1 MCPKIS
7 SQEPQLQRRYEKLV
21 IQHYEH
27 DANDGVTREIRRN
40 VIASPMTDGS
50 TAKASGIIGRD
61 GRAGRG
67 EIDIASLVDN
77 RTGVLAP
84 ASPLCT
90 FAFSTVLTAGKP

>member
-1 MCPKIS
+1 M
-7 SQEPQLQRRYEKLV
+7 QRRYEKLV

-67 EIDIASLVDN
+67 EIDIASLIDN
-77 RTGVLAP
+77 RTAVLDP
-84 ASPLCT
+84 CLFPVR
-90 FAFSTVLTAGKP
+90 FRDFH